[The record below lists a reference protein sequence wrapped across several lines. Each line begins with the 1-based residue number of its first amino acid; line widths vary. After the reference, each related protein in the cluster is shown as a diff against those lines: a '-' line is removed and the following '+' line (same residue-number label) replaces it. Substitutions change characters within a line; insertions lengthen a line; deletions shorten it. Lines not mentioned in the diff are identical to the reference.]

1 MWLSNLFTKT
11 KDNEREEDSI
21 NKDKVNEENI
31 NISSKHEEGP
41 VINELKNRVEKVKK
55 IHTKL
60 QELQNEQ
67 DLNLNNNTTNTL
79 PDKGKQCA
87 STNKNE
93 NNLEINKY
101 KIEDILRIISVIEND
116 LQSLTD
122 KVSCLF
128 SLFEAK
134 QFNAKIVTEQN
145 IISNNFN
152 KNTASNSINKLNGL
166 EDKTIQTNKD
176 TSPDLVTKEYKKM
189 RKNKRSVIIKKK
201 YSYQNVKIRTSSTEI
216 NNKDNQKDQVMNKEN
231 VPGFDVKS
239 IHQLTNFNGQLESFF
254 TKIQLA
260 LTQCKIDQVREKSEI
275 MFNLSRLEDKINM
288 NDTKMD
294 KLMSDFEQLSK
305 INDPFNHVVLKK
317 PFNLEIKNEQEKSID
332 DLKICFDYLIK
343 PNPIDIIQT
352 RQSVTTDNTNTTS
365 TQIINSHDTKNQIKN
380 SDIILCEFLKGKLT
394 LERIKRDEH
403 QQIGQVN
410 QFSNQIDANKNSNS
424 SLSSKQSNLISNICD
439 GNQIDNQKSS
449 QLIVCSKNSNYLND
463 ERRQENPK
471 TNQLTVCP
479 KKSVHQF
486 LKFGIGNLTTSNKQN
501 TKKSVCEKN
510 KICDF
515 LSSQP
520 IPEWIRLHE
529 NIVKSANVYKDVA
542 KSPNCT
548 LNVTLQLG
556 VDYFSPTIGWLTRW
570 KNRSN
575 IVFKKTF
582 GEKKDANFQAAE
594 DYLNN
599 FIASSNY
606 APDEAEI
613 TVYDFNEK
621 SQIPGPDPVKWNL
634 NLDSINF
641 LLANPPKIDI
651 STIPFAETKRMFGNI
666 SRRLTPDHF
675 MRKLQNGE
683 KKLREWILY
692 SPSKNALFCFQCLLF
707 SPKPTVFG
715 NKNEGFINW
724 KKCNESLQEHETS
737 KTHAESVRIWFS
749 RIKKEDRGVIDLEL
763 KLNIE
768 NQISYWKNVLYRV
781 VETVSFLA
789 SRGLAFRGNSHNFG
803 SKQNGNYLGC
813 LELVAKFDPFLS
825 AHIANYGNKGKG
837 NVSYLSSNICDEFI
851 SLMSDTVI
859 DKIVSEIKERK
870 YFSLIVDSTPDVTTR
885 DQLTVAIRYISNEGL
900 LVERFLGF
908 IPSVG
913 HKGSDMEQALLK
925 KFCELNIDLKFCRGQ
940 SYDNASNMSGVYNG
954 LQTRIK
960 NYSSTAFFV
969 PCSAH
974 SLNLIGSNA
983 ADTTQEGTKF
993 FFICQ
998 AIYNFFSVSTFR
1010 WNILTNIIEK
1020 NPGCV
1025 KIKKLCSTRWSSRYD
1040 VCRAMCNGYAQV
1052 LSALN
1057 TICDDEGQKKDTR
1070 HEARSIKNKI
1080 ESLNF
1085 CFMICMWTPILQRF
1099 NATSISLQSIDIDL
1113 ATVVTLYDSLEK
1125 YVEDFRE
1132 RFDVY
1137 LEQAKTMCSKQL
1149 FSWDG
1154 VRQKKRN
1161 KFFDETESNEELLGG
1176 EQKMK
1181 CEVFYVIIDKLA
1193 MNLRERKLS
1202 YTDINNNFGFI
1213 LKLDTLDTNG
1223 IRESAKN
1230 LVKIYPE
1237 DLNETFIEEL
1247 VQFKN
1252 ILNLFSKED
1261 KSSFI
1266 SLLKCLTNSSLLTTF
1281 PNVEIVLRIFCCM
1294 ASSNASGER
1303 SFSVLKRIKNYLR
1316 SALVDEKMSSLSILN
1331 IESDIL
1337 QQIDLSDIIHKF
1349 AVLKSRKKLI

>member
-1 MWLSNLFTKT
+1 MLRARKLLFVVLCFTNLTSDDVATDEAPPTIMYEYDSYGDLILPTIPMLNGDADDRLKLFQNIDKSVSGVSIDSGLTLVHIIGVQNIRKEHRIYLYSSPKHSKT
-11 KDNEREEDSI
+11 KNNAVIGDNIESKSMMMYICINCVFAEWVQNKLIEFVEQLPNMYKTLNVDDDLCILDS
-21 NKDKVNEENI
+21 D
-31 NISSKHEEGP
+31 
-41 VINELKNRVEKVKK
+41 ELKLH
-55 IHTKL
+55 IDL
-60 QELQNEQ
+60 IEQ
-67 DLNLNNNTTNTL
+67 KTRNLISILFNFITVHSYNTFNSLVDMSLLRTL
-79 PDKGKQCA
+79 V
-87 STNKNE
+87 STNILINYISKE
-93 NNLEINKY
+93 NKISKAVIVNKF
-101 KIEDILRIISVIEND
+101 L
-116 LQSLTD
+116 
-122 KVSCLF
+122 
-128 SLFEAK
+128 
-134 QFNAKIVTEQN
+134 KIVNKFQKYLV
-145 IISNNFN
+145 FN
-152 KNTASNSINKLNGL
+152 C
-166 EDKTIQTNKD
+166 D
-176 TSPDLVTKEYKKM
+176 V
-189 RKNKRSVIIKKK
+189 K
-201 YSYQNVKIRTSSTEI
+201 YSYY
-216 NNKDNQKDQVMNKEN
+216 NKYFFGYSMTNQKTDKDHIDIDEFLDELWEFGLKPKFEDYGVQQMLLGNVLTSNNDIVKKELN
-231 VPGFDVKS
+231 
-239 IHQLTNFNGQLESFF
+239 
-254 TKIQLA
+254 
-260 LTQCKIDQVREKSEI
+260 
-275 MFNLSRLEDKINM
+275 NL
-288 NDTKMD
+288 
-294 KLMSDFEQLSK
+294 
-305 INDPFNHVVLKK
+305 
-317 PFNLEIKNEQEKSID
+317 
-332 DLKICFDYLIK
+332 DLKIMKEYSI
-343 PNPIDIIQT
+343 NID
-352 RQSVTTDNTNTTS
+352 
-365 TQIINSHDTKNQIKN
+365 
-380 SDIILCEFLKGKLT
+380 EKLFKSI
-394 LERIKRDEH
+394 E
-403 QQIGQVN
+403 
-410 QFSNQIDANKNSNS
+410 NSND
-424 SLSSKQSNLISNICD
+424 LD
-439 GNQIDNQKSS
+439 
-449 QLIVCSKNSNYLND
+449 
-463 ERRQENPK
+463 
-471 TNQLTVCP
+471 
-479 KKSVHQF
+479 
-486 LKFGIGNLTTSNKQN
+486 
-501 TKKSVCEKN
+501 
-510 KICDF
+510 
-515 LSSQP
+515 
-520 IPEWIRLHE
+520 
-529 NIVKSANVYKDVA
+529 
-542 KSPNCT
+542 
-548 LNVTLQLG
+548 
-556 VDYFSPTIGWLTRW
+556 
-570 KNRSN
+570 
-575 IVFKKTF
+575 
-582 GEKKDANFQAAE
+582 
-594 DYLNN
+594 
-599 FIASSNY
+599 
-606 APDEAEI
+606 AEI

-707 SPKPTVFG
+707 LPKPTVFG

-724 KKCNESLQEHETS
+724 KKCNESLQEHEAS

-900 LVERFLGF
+900 PVERFLGF

-1213 LKLDTLDTNG
+1213 LKLDTLDING

-1337 QQIDLSDIIHKF
+1337 QQIDWSDIIHKF

>member
-1 MWLSNLFTKT
+1 MKQ
-11 KDNEREEDSI
+11 DNI
-21 NKDKVNEENI
+21 LYLLPQKLKVLQLD
-31 NISSKHEEGP
+31 P
-41 VINELKNRVEKVKK
+41 V
-55 IHTKL
+55 
-60 QELQNEQ
+60 
-67 DLNLNNNTTNTL
+67 
-79 PDKGKQCA
+79 
-87 STNKNE
+87 
-93 NNLEINKY
+93 
-101 KIEDILRIISVIEND
+101 
-116 LQSLTD
+116 
-122 KVSCLF
+122 
-128 SLFEAK
+128 
-134 QFNAKIVTEQN
+134 
-145 IISNNFN
+145 
-152 KNTASNSINKLNGL
+152 
-166 EDKTIQTNKD
+166 
-176 TSPDLVTKEYKKM
+176 
-189 RKNKRSVIIKKK
+189 
-201 YSYQNVKIRTSSTEI
+201 
-216 NNKDNQKDQVMNKEN
+216 
-231 VPGFDVKS
+231 
-239 IHQLTNFNGQLESFF
+239 
-254 TKIQLA
+254 
-260 LTQCKIDQVREKSEI
+260 
-275 MFNLSRLEDKINM
+275 
-288 NDTKMD
+288 
-294 KLMSDFEQLSK
+294 
-305 INDPFNHVVLKK
+305 
-317 PFNLEIKNEQEKSID
+317 
-332 DLKICFDYLIK
+332 
-343 PNPIDIIQT
+343 
-352 RQSVTTDNTNTTS
+352 
-365 TQIINSHDTKNQIKN
+365 
-380 SDIILCEFLKGKLT
+380 
-394 LERIKRDEH
+394 
-403 QQIGQVN
+403 
-410 QFSNQIDANKNSNS
+410 
-424 SLSSKQSNLISNICD
+424 
-439 GNQIDNQKSS
+439 
-449 QLIVCSKNSNYLND
+449 
-463 ERRQENPK
+463 
-471 TNQLTVCP
+471 
-479 KKSVHQF
+479 
-486 LKFGIGNLTTSNKQN
+486 
-501 TKKSVCEKN
+501 
-510 KICDF
+510 
-515 LSSQP
+515 
-520 IPEWIRLHE
+520 
-529 NIVKSANVYKDVA
+529 
-542 KSPNCT
+542 SPN
-548 LNVTLQLG
+548 
-556 VDYFSPTIGWLTRW
+556 D
-570 KNRSN
+570 
-575 IVFKKTF
+575 
-582 GEKKDANFQAAE
+582 
-594 DYLNN
+594 
-599 FIASSNY
+599 
-606 APDEAEI
+606 
-613 TVYDFNEK
+613 K

-666 SRRLTPDHF
+666 SRRLTPEHF

-683 KKLREWILY
+683 KKLREWVLY

-724 KKCNESLQEHETS
+724 KKCNECLQEHET
-737 KTHAESVRIWFS
+737 T
-749 RIKKEDRGVIDLEL
+749 
-763 KLNIE
+763 
-768 NQISYWKNVLYRV
+768 
-781 VETVSFLA
+781 

-851 SLMSDTVI
+851 TLMSNTVI

-900 LVERFLGF
+900 PVERFLGF

-925 KFCELNIDLKFCRGQ
+925 KFCELNIDLKYCRGQ
-940 SYDNASNMSGVYNG
+940 SYDNASNMSGIYNG

-1040 VCRAMCNGYAQV
+1040 VCKAMYNGYAQV

-1113 ATVVTLYDSLEK
+1113 ATVVTLYESLEK

-1137 LEQAKTMCSKQL
+1137 IQQAKTMCSKQL

-1161 KFFDETESNEELLGG
+1161 KFFDETENNDELLEGVH
-1176 EQKMK
+1176 KMK
-1181 CEVFYVIIDKLA
+1181 CEVFFVIIDRLV

-1213 LKLDTLDTNG
+1213 LKLDILDNNE

-1247 VQFKN
+1247 LENHLKLSPTIPKPGKELNNWIWSTVSKALEVSNLKLFKMN
-1252 ILNLFSKED
+1252 
-1261 KSSFI
+1261 
-1266 SLLKCLTNSSLLTTF
+1266 NSGTF
-1281 PNVEIVLRIFCCM
+1281 W
-1294 ASSNASGER
+1294 
-1303 SFSVLKRIKNYLR
+1303 
-1316 SALVDEKMSSLSILN
+1316 
-1331 IESDIL
+1331 
-1337 QQIDLSDIIHKF
+1337 
-1349 AVLKSRKKLI
+1349 